1 MTKKLGSILGPGLVL
16 VFCLSQAF
24 RDVYFGHVFQ
34 GVDFFAV
41 VLIAFLLSTIIFTAL
56 PLLRTP
62 GDFHKL
68 RSHFRT
74 VLAMNATTALAWCC
88 YFFGLTHIEPSIVN
102 TLHSGM
108 GPLTVIALA
117 AFGVRMAVTGTVGW
131 CEYLGYSGMALS
143 LVGLWWTVLSGS
155 SGLHAASATT
165 DLVSLALLLVS
176 GSSITVSLLYCKRL
190 HDHGISAEIVTSVRY
205 VALILIAGGAVAFK
219 GGFGGIETFGE
230 TAILSILATALIVLP
245 LYALQVG
252 IARTAPLTGHVLR
265 ALGPVFVFAVQQID
279 GRLTYSAITLFC
291 ILAYSIAA
299 IVSNVAHGWREEPII
314 PHSKSPSG
322 ELLSAK
328 PRVSAG
334 WPSWLCLRAW
344 RSG

>member
-1 MTKKLGSILGPGLVL
+1 MTKKLGSFLGPGLVL

-34 GVDFFAV
+34 GVDSFAV
-41 VLIAFLLSTIIFTAL
+41 ILIAFLLSTVIFTAL

-62 GDFHKL
+62 GQFRKL
-68 RSHFRT
+68 RGHFRT
-74 VLAMNATTALAWCC
+74 VLAINVTTAVAWCY

-102 TLHSGM
+102 ALHSGM

-131 CEYLGYSGMALS
+131 CEYFGYSGMALS
-143 LVGLWWTVLSGS
+143 LVGLWWIVLSGS

-165 DLVSLALLLVS
+165 DLVGLALLLVS

-205 VALILIAGGAVAFK
+205 IALILIAGGAVAFK

-230 TAILSILATALIVLP
+230 IAILSILATALIVLP

-252 IARTAPLTGHVLR
+252 IALTAPLTGHVLR

-279 GRLTYSAITLFC
+279 GRLAYSAMTLFC

-299 IVSNVAHGWREEPII
+299 IVSNVAHGWWNEPVVPRREM
-314 PHSKSPSG
+314 PSG
-322 ELLSAK
+322 ELRSAK
-328 PRVSAG
+328 PHLSG
-334 WPSWLCLRAW
+334 GLTPSPCLRGR